1 VRGEGRAFY
10 VLIDAPDESPARL
23 WATAIARRV
32 LERFA
37 SGEAG

>member
-10 VLIDAPDESPARL
+10 VLIDAPDDSPAKL
-23 WATAIARRV
+23 WATAIAHRV
-32 LERFA
+32 LERLA